1 MLPYVKQFCLAIGL
15 TFLLSCNE
23 GRKILS
29 YSVADIA
36 TKDARE
42 VEELGSFDVT
52 GKVDDKINVGF
63 IKAFIFRD
71 IQQSDKAIYIISN
84 HKALPTNGKESV
96 LKLRLYKEISLFE
109 GEFLIFE
116 EI

>member
-1 MLPYVKQFCLAIGL
+1 MLPYIKQFCLAISL

-36 TKDARE
+36 SKDARE

-52 GKVDDKINVGF
+52 GTVDGKINVGF
-63 IKAFIFRD
+63 IKAFVFRD
-71 IQQSDKAIYIISN
+71 SQQSDKAIYIISN
-84 HKALPTNGKESV
+84 HKALPTNGNECV